1 LGGLFF
7 DTGLLKSYDAA
18 MRYLF
23 LITFFTFGLLFFAD
37 NTVAQTAAV
46 QGEWAASMN
55 TPGGARPF
63 GLVFKVEGEKL
74 TGSVKRSSG
83 DVPLT
88 GSIKGKDISFAY
100 TINYNGNDLT
110 LSFTGKVDGDSIA
123 GTVSFGGNAED
134 TWSAKRAPAAKPK

>member
-1 LGGLFF
+1 MKY
-7 DTGLLKSYDAA
+7 LLL
-18 MRYLF
+18 M
-23 LITFFTFGLLFFAD
+23 TFIAFALLFSAD
-37 NTVAQTAAV
+37 DTAAQTATV

-74 TGSVKRSSG
+74 TGTVKRSSG

-134 TWSAKRAPAAKPK
+134 TWSAKRSPGAKPK